1 MSVFSLQIR
10 ARHAVQ
16 MGGKAKGVT
25 AELEK
30 KGGKAIN
37 IDFIAKADFLLI

>member
-16 MGGKAKGVT
+16 MGGKAKGLAT
-25 AELEK
+25 ELAEK
-30 KGGKAIN
+30 KRGESNK
-37 IDFIAKADFLLI
+37 IDFIKLLISC